1 MDADESDTDVDNS
14 DNDASYT
21 FTNDYD
27 DDDSVNPHDKTPE
40 TTNSSYSMSR
50 VGAKVRRLDL
60 SGDVKQSRVS
70 SDSSSYGMRSSFG
83 SPVSPKRGRS
93 NLVMV
98 RPPSTAAKKGAVSR
112 VMLSQGRL
120 EEDESPR
127 DAADFPFFGDSP
139 DHKKCEGVAVGGDE
153 ARNRIESGGLTIEKD
168 ETRNKNEDMDESRAG
183 GSTFGRSD
191 SVAQYDS
198 SSFSFEQSPGSPK
211 CPPTTMKK
219 TNRRREP
226 SPPPRNL
233 KSHGRADSF
242 LQMFSQEPLLSQNDV
257 DMTPSSPKCPPTTMK
272 PHRRRDLSPPKSLR
286 AHGRADSFLQMFSQ
300 EPLLNEDNIMD
311 TEDEFYSLKSP
322 NDLQVLKQSQ
332 PSPPQHTSSFS
343 RFVADFEVVGT
354 LGNGSFG
361 CVYKVRNRMDK
372 RMYAIKAAK
381 REARGDTDR
390 DRMLQEVYAL
400 AALSDDTTAAAMHIV
415 GYHQAWMEGNRLYI
429 QTELCDGSLEME
441 MREGVMEEKRRYKV
455 LREMLLALDLV
466 HKSGMIHLD
475 IKVCEV

>member
-1 MDADESDTDVDNS
+1 
-14 DNDASYT
+14 
-21 FTNDYD
+21 
-27 DDDSVNPHDKTPE
+27 
-40 TTNSSYSMSR
+40 MSR

-70 SDSSSYGMRSSFG
+70 LDSSHGLGGFG
-83 SPVSPKRGRS
+83 SPVSPKRGRN

-98 RPPSTAAKKGAVSR
+98 RPPSTVAKKGAVSR
-112 VMLSQGRL
+112 VMLSQGRM
-120 EEDESPR
+120 EDDESPR

-139 DHKKCEGVAVGGDE
+139 EEKCKGVAV
-153 ARNRIESGGLTIEKD
+153 ESD
-168 ETRNKNEDMDESRAG
+168 ETRKTGAGEVSVEISELENQNVFMDKLKAG
-183 GSTFGRSD
+183 DSTSSAFGRSD

-198 SSFSFEQSPGSPK
+198 SSFTFDPSPGSPK

-242 LQMFSQEPLLSQNDV
+242 LQMFNQDPLLSQNDV

-300 EPLLNEDNIMD
+300 EPLLNEDNMD

-322 NDLQVLKQSQ
+322 SDLHMPKQSPQ
-332 PSPPQHTSSFS
+332 PSPPQPTSSFS

-441 MREGVMEEKRRYKV
+441 MREGMMDEKRRYKV